1 MYSNALM
8 AKRGK
13 KLNKT
18 SSNHWAKQRDN
29 ILSAAMKLFWQKGY
43 DGTSIQEIADAS
55 RVNKATI
62 YYYFESKPT
71 ILYEITSKILNTL
84 TDMAQAVMNS
94 GLSPDKKLERLIFN
108 QVMWSFAHP
117 RNLGAFLL
125 ERRNL
130 PPKLLQIIISKR
142 DYYEGM
148 FRELLNELI
157 PKNQSQYP
165 SPKIATFFTF
175 GVMLSLANWY
185 KEDGEL
191 SPEEIASKVYMFIS
205 EALGIPKST

>member
-1 MYSNALM
+1 M

-18 SSNHWAKQRDN
+18 NSNHWAQQRDK
-29 ILSAAMKLFWQKGY
+29 ILSAAMKLLWQKGY

-55 RVNKATI
+55 KVNKATI
-62 YYYFESKPT
+62 YYYFESKPAV
-71 ILYEITSKILNTL
+71 LYEIILKILNTL
-84 TDMAQAVMNS
+84 TDMAQSVMNS
-94 GLSPDKKLERLIFN
+94 GLQPDKKLEKLISN
-108 QVMWSFAHP
+108 QVMWSLTHP

-130 PPKLLQIIISKR
+130 PPKLLQVILCKR

-148 FRELLNELI
+148 FRELFKELI
-157 PKNQSQYP
+157 PDDQSKYL
-165 SPKIATFFTF
+165 SPKTATFFTF
-175 GVMLSLANWY
+175 GIMLSLPNWY
-185 KEDGEL
+185 KQGGEL
-191 SPEEIASKVYMFIS
+191 SPEEIASKVYIFVS